1 MDKHVVK
8 LSSGTRNNNPRKIRN
23 ASLAESYE
31 KQGYEVVRR
40 GYPNNA
46 FVAIYKGSN
55 PHNQLERTV
64 GEIFAENGLS
74 FTLEKDGG
82 AKIRLRDGRSLE
94 MPSPDGIADNS
105 FTHEIMALQGKPSAD
120 KVAEGIKH
128 SFKVWKQD
136 KKQRIQA
143 DIAIT
148 FTPKGTKYH
157 REDINA
163 GVKEYKRQV
172 KDGQTEAKPLIYLH
186 VDEGHREIYY
196 RNIK

>member
-1 MDKHVVK
+1 MDKQVVK

-82 AKIRLRDGRSLE
+82 VKIRLRDGRSLE
-94 MPSPDGIADNS
+94 MPSLDGWPTIRLLTKLWLFKASQVPTKSQRVLSIALKCGS
-105 FTHEIMALQGKPSAD
+105 R
-120 KVAEGIKH
+120 IK
-128 SFKVWKQD
+128 SKGYKQTLLSRLHP
-136 KKQRIQA
+136 KAQNTIGRTLTQA
-143 DIAIT
+143 
-148 FTPKGTKYH
+148 
-157 REDINA
+157 
-163 GVKEYKRQV
+163 
-172 KDGQTEAKPLIYLH
+172 
-186 VDEGHREIYY
+186 
-196 RNIK
+196 

>member
-1 MDKHVVK
+1 MGTVLKSCLMDKHVVK

-82 AKIRLRDGRSLE
+82 VKNTTKRWQVFGNAVARR
-94 MPSPDGIADNS
+94 NS
-105 FTHEIMALQGKPSAD
+105 
-120 KVAEGIKH
+120 
-128 SFKVWKQD
+128 
-136 KKQRIQA
+136 
-143 DIAIT
+143 
-148 FTPKGTKYH
+148 
-157 REDINA
+157 
-163 GVKEYKRQV
+163 
-172 KDGQTEAKPLIYLH
+172 
-186 VDEGHREIYY
+186 
-196 RNIK
+196 

>member
-82 AKIRLRDGRSLE
+82 VKIRLRDGRSLE
-94 MPSPDGIADNS
+94 MPSPDGI
-105 FTHEIMALQGKPSAD
+105 
-120 KVAEGIKH
+120 
-128 SFKVWKQD
+128 
-136 KKQRIQA
+136 
-143 DIAIT
+143 
-148 FTPKGTKYH
+148 
-157 REDINA
+157 
-163 GVKEYKRQV
+163 
-172 KDGQTEAKPLIYLH
+172 
-186 VDEGHREIYY
+186 VDP
-196 RNIK
+196 